1 MHDEHHDAPPAPPG
15 EPPPGEPPPVAHA
28 DGHGGDSGADHTH
41 DAPTPVG
48 HSHTANGSGRALLI
62 AFGLNAAF
70 LVVEVVGGLAFGSL
84 ALLADAAHMLT
95 DVAALALAIGAQRM
109 ARRPATERHTYGFR
123 RVEVLAAQAN
133 AAVLLLVSIWIV
145 YESIG
150 RLRSPGTVDGAGM
163 LVIAGLGLL
172 VNVGSAAV
180 LVRTHD
186 RTLNVR
192 GALLHLASDAA
203 GSSAAMVAAL
213 LIIAFGWE
221 RADPIASL
229 VVTALIVVGAFSLLR
244 QTYHVLLEGTPR
256 GIDPSEIE
264 QTLSAEADVTA
275 VHHLHVWNLA
285 SDEVALSAHVVLEGE
300 PSLHW
305 AQERGDQ
312 LKAVLA
318 ERFGIRH
325 ATLEL
330 ECHPCEPAP
339 PDGSPVP
346 AVRPH
351 DH

>member
-1 MHDEHHDAPPAPPG
+1 MHDEHHDAPAPPEVRTG
-15 EPPPGEPPPVAHA
+15 PA
-28 DGHGGDSGADHTH
+28 DGHGHTAH
-41 DAPTPVG
+41 GHGPAPAG
-48 HSHTANGSGRALLI
+48 HSHTANGSARALLI
-62 AFGLNAAF
+62 AFALNAAF
-70 LVVEVVGGLAFGSL
+70 LVVEVAGGLAFGSL

-95 DVAALALAIGAQRM
+95 DVAALALAIAAQRM

-133 AAVLLLVSIWIV
+133 AAVLLVVSIWIV

-163 LVIAGLGLL
+163 LVVAGLGLV

-180 LVRTHD
+180 LVRSHD

-203 GSSAAMVAAL
+203 GSLAAIVAAL
-213 LIIAFGWE
+213 LILAFGWE

-256 GIDPSEIE
+256 GINPTEIE
-264 QTLSAEADVTA
+264 QALDAEVDVTA

-318 ERFGIRH
+318 ERFGILH

-339 PDGSPVP
+339 ADGSHVP